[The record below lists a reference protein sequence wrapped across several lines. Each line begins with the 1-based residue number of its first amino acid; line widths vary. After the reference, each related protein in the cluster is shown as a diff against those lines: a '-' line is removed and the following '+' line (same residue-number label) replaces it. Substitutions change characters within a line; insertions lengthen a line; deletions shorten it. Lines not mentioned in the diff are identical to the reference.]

1 MTGYEAF
8 CLFNSIKIHFS
19 NPTYDFFKYHGKSK
33 ISLNA
38 FEHRKDKYYFYKL
51 SRQYQKEEFIEFV
64 VSCHLSKDKVWVG
77 DLLQEEMVDLHRQ
90 RMSTIQSLGYSFKED
105 CVILKELEDDFNFL
119 LKSDGDYPILLTK
132 TLRKE
137 IHLETLVILNQLMN
151 FFPMWDKKIQDTIR
165 WPNFKLLCLKYQPFV
180 VFDKVKFRD
189 VLLNVYR

>member
-8 CLFNSIKIHFS
+8 CLFNSIKIHFQ
-19 NPTYDFFKYHGKSK
+19 NPSYDFFKYHGKSK

-51 SRQYQKEEFIEFV
+51 SRQYQKEDFIEFV

-90 RMSTIQSLGYSFKED
+90 RMSTIQSLGYKFKED
-105 CVILKELEDDFNFL
+105 CVILKELEENFNSL
-119 LKSDGDYPILLTK
+119 LKSDGDYPTLLTK

-137 IHLETLVILNQLMN
+137 IRLETLIVVNKLMN

-165 WPNFKLLCLKYQPFV
+165 WPNFKLMCVKYEPFL

-189 VLLNVYR
+189 ILLSVYK

>member
-105 CVILKELEDDFNFL
+105 CVILKELKDDFNSL

>member
-8 CLFNSIKIHFS
+8 CLFNSIKIHFQS
-19 NPTYDFFKYHGKSK
+19 PTYDFFKYHGKSK

-77 DLLQEEMVDLHRQ
+77 DLLQEEMVDFHRQ
-90 RMSTIQSLGYSFKED
+90 RISIVQSLGYTFKED
-105 CVILKELEDDFNFL
+105 CVILKELKDDFNDL

-137 IHLETLVILNQLMN
+137 IHIETLIVLNSMMN

-165 WPNFKLLCLKYQPFV
+165 WPNFKLVCSKYQPFL

-189 VLLNVYR
+189 ILLSIYK

>member
-51 SRQYQKEEFIEFV
+51 SRQYQKEEFIEFM

-105 CVILKELEDDFNFL
+105 CVILKELKDDFNSL
-119 LKSDGDYPILLTK
+119 LKSEGDYPILLTK

-189 VLLNVYR
+189 VFLNVYR

>member
-8 CLFNSIKIHFS
+8 CLFNSIKIHFQS
-19 NPTYDFFKYHGKSK
+19 PSYDFFKYRGKSK
-33 ISLNA
+33 ISLNT
-38 FEHRKDKYYFYKL
+38 FDHRKDKYYFYKL

-77 DLLQEEMVDLHRQ
+77 DLLQEEMIDFHRQ
-90 RMSTIQSLGYSFKED
+90 RMSTVQSLGYKFKED
-105 CVILKELEDDFNFL
+105 CVILKELEDSFNSL

-137 IHLETLVILNQLMN
+137 IRLETLIIVNKLMN

-165 WPNFKLLCLKYQPFV
+165 WPNFKLMCMKYEPFL

-189 VLLNVYR
+189 ILLSVYK